1 MGDGTEAQQLVALQ
15 AWCTRNGSHEKQ
27 YNGGHYVPALPNGT
41 CEAVFDRRE
50 KFGVFA
56 RSYTMNVVHYATPG
70 LIVQAK
76 TVQDIMHSSTLR
88 GNTTYVSPC
97 ATQAMHTM
105 GNLPQMVVSLCLC
118 QSSKASQSLLVRTP
132 RSLLAEVA
140 HGALYTRQLMMQDT
154 FPREVMIRLLASW
167 VARLVPATVNSPG
180 STATLP
186 TW

>member
-1 MGDGTEAQQLVALQ
+1 MGRTS
-15 AWCTRNGSHEKQ
+15 CIR
-27 YNGGHYVPALPNGT
+27 
-41 CEAVFDRRE
+41 
-50 KFGVFA
+50 
-56 RSYTMNVVHYATPG
+56 
-70 LIVQAK
+70 
-76 TVQDIMHSSTLR
+76 STLR

-180 STATLP
+180 SMSWDMAEMIYPTVKATYNVEWVAQASYNKFSMERFWEAADIEKLEKIHKKYDPCNILWVSRGIGHDQPHCAAAARLP
-186 TW
+186 